1 MAVERGI
8 DDEKFYGLGV
18 LAADF
23 NNDGDLDVVVNN
35 LDEPPTLLRNDGGN
49 RNHWLIVDGR
59 NRHGAPAVGA
69 RVEVR
74 AGGTTQIR
82 EVRSG
87 ASYLSQHDLRLHF
100 GLGAAERVEELKV
113 TWPGGGPRCSK
124 ICR

>member
-1 MAVERGI
+1 M
-8 DDEKFYGLGV
+8 GLSR
-18 LAADF
+18 
-23 NNDGDLDVVVNN
+23 DVVVNN
-35 LDEPPTLLRNDGGN
+35 LDEAPTLLRNDGGN

-100 GLGAAERVEELKV
+100 GLGGEEMVEQLKV
-113 TWPGGGPRCSK
+113 TWPGGGTTVLNDLPADQ
-124 ICR
+124 ITTVQAAEE